1 MNSTQDSTAT
11 QKSLFARYQEH
22 ITRAIF
28 IGLVLGILTGLF
40 LASRFDVV
48 LTVTTLLGS
57 IYMKALNKICLL
69 YTSYQVPNLREYDS
83 GELLKMEKEVSGLYL
98 SGHPLDAYRRC
109 V

>member
-22 ITRAIF
+22 ITSAIF

-48 LTVTTLLGS
+48 LT
-57 IYMKALNKICLL
+57 
-69 YTSYQVPNLREYDS
+69 
-83 GELLKMEKEVSGLYL
+83 L
-98 SGHPLDAYRRC
+98 SLIHI
-109 V
+109 